1 MIQRNFLTCEQCQ
14 RSDDTV
20 MKVPMTG
27 ACGSESITDTPK
39 MTYLCPVCIA
49 KSE

>member
-1 MIQRNFLTCEQCQ
+1 MIQRNFLTCSQCGI
-14 RSDDTV
+14 SGASV
-20 MKVPMTG
+20 VEVPVAG

-39 MTYLCPVCIA
+39 MTYLCPACIA